1 MSRVLKYKP
10 EFSKEELYSIEKAF
24 KLFADR
30 NGMINLNNMVIA
42 MKELK
47 FNENEPV
54 IYDLMAE
61 LESEN
66 QGSLTYDEFVDRLT
80 EKLQDRE
87 SEKATERVFDLFVED
102 PKGTVTFEVLKKVA
116 VETGDNTSDEDLQR
130 LIKSGASNGTDIPY
144 EEFRSI
150 MIKDISLK

>member
-10 EFSKEELYSIEKAF
+10 EFNKEELHSIEKAF

-30 NGMINLNNMVIA
+30 SGVVNVNNMVIA

-47 FNENEPV
+47 FDVNEPV

-61 LESEN
+61 LESECK
-66 QGSLTYDEFVDRLT
+66 GGLTYEDFVDKLT

-87 SEKATERVFDLFVED
+87 SQKATERVFDLFVED
-102 PKGTVTFEVLKKVA
+102 PKGTLTYEVLKKVA
-116 VETGDNTSDEDLQR
+116 VETGDNASDEDLRR
-130 LIKSGASNGTDIPY
+130 LIKNGASNGNDIPY
-144 EEFRSI
+144 EEFHSI
-150 MIKDISLK
+150 MTKDVSLK